1 MMSTTN
7 LTVFE
12 RQTKTFEDL
21 ICSPSLAGGLQQQSI
36 YFTAVHILL
45 SLMALFG
52 NFLILVALHK
62 VSSLHPPSKV
72 LYRCL
77 AATDLL
83 VSIVSQPFTAS
94 YWMSLVHEEWYL
106 CRFAYMATYITTYTL
121 CLVSLLTTAAISVD
135 RLLALLSGLRYRQI
149 VTLKRTYCMVATF
162 WVLFVV
168 ACLCHILDYRIDIYR
183 IIIPSCLIISV
194 ASYTKI
200 FCVLSHHQAQV
211 QGFIQQQHSEPNALN
226 RARYKRA
233 VYSALWVQA
242 GVSGIVIASSNT
254 YSSNLIVTWGVA
266 LVLVYFNSALNP
278 VLYCWRIS
286 EMRQA
291 VKQTISQAL
300 CCPLN

>member
-1 MMSTTN
+1 MSTTN

-21 ICSPSLAGGLQQQSI
+21 ICSPSLAGGLQRQSI

-45 SLMALFG
+45 SFMALSG

-106 CRFAYMATYITTYTL
+106 CRFAYMPTYITTYTL

-168 ACLCHILDYRIDIYR
+168 ACLCYTLYLTLYKIYE
-183 IIIPSCLIISV
+183 IMQLI
-194 ASYTKI
+194 
-200 FCVLSHHQAQV
+200 
-211 QGFIQQQHSEPNALN
+211 
-226 RARYKRA
+226 
-233 VYSALWVQA
+233 
-242 GVSGIVIASSNT
+242 
-254 YSSNLIVTWGVA
+254 
-266 LVLVYFNSALNP
+266 
-278 VLYCWRIS
+278 
-286 EMRQA
+286 
-291 VKQTISQAL
+291 
-300 CCPLN
+300 